1 MHEKPTSFDIAYLA
15 GVSQPTV
22 SRALRGSP
30 MVSLETRKRIE
41 EIARQLNYRV
51 DKNASNLRSQHS
63 NTLALLLF
71 EDPTPDDSQINPFF
85 LSMLGSLTRASARQG
100 YDLLISFQ
108 QFSKDWQQDY
118 EDSRKADGIILLGYG
133 DYEEYRPRLVRLVE
147 QGTHFVRWGP
157 VLEGQPGVSVGCDNL
172 QGGYDVTRH
181 LLGAGRRSIAFLG
194 NASTHYP
201 EFFDRYR
208 GYERALMEA
217 KVPTTTIIM
226 AAHDTRACSPA
237 PLRTAPTITA
247 TSASTIPMKLNMMSA
262 TLTFGA
268 PLAQPRPQPDQRLP
282 MQLADARLAD
292 AEHGTDFLEVQ
303 LLVVVQGH
311 DQPLAFGQRGDGL
324 AERKSGGHR
333 AGAVDSRLRGR
344 PPDVILLAAPA
355 AEPRPGRVHRHH
367 IDPTDRTLHLAHRL
381 PLPQGAGER
390 LRGGVHPDDRAGEVV
405 GERQRL
411 RAREAGRDAHERGG
425 HPAGG
430 LPGDARAVARE
441 RPQPEQRVGAV
452 EGHAEIY
459 RPAEER
465 LKRRRLAR
473 DEDGGEEAAPE
484 GHLRPRPGGRRGGVA
499 VMGRRGT
506 SGREDQ
512 RHGEG
517 Q

>member
-181 LLGAGRRSIAFLG
+181 LLGTGRRSIAFLG

-217 KVPTTTIIM
+217 
-226 AAHDTRACSPA
+226 RA
-237 PLRTAPTITA
+237 A
-247 TSASTIPMKLNMMSA
+247 TSSALQVDAITTEESGFQAASEL
-262 TLTFGA
+262 LRRGA
-268 PLAQPRPQPDQRLP
+268 KFDAIVAASDLIAIGALRA
-282 MQLADARLAD
+282 LADA
-292 AEHGTDFLEVQ
+292 GLEVPRQ
-303 LLVVVQGH
+303 VAVTGFDDIPTASLTH
-311 DQPLAFGQRGDGL
+311 PPLTTVMQDTR
-324 AERKSGGHR
+324 
-333 AGAVDSRLRGR
+333 
-344 PPDVILLAAPA
+344 
-355 AEPRPGRVHRHH
+355 
-367 IDPTDRTLHLAHRL
+367 
-381 PLPQGAGER
+381 
-390 LRGGVHPDDRAGEVV
+390 RAGELLV
-405 GERQRL
+405 ESLLRQI
-411 RAREAGRDAHERGG
+411 AGDPVSNSVIPTKLVIRKSA
-425 HPAGG
+425 
-430 LPGDARAVARE
+430 
-441 RPQPEQRVGAV
+441 
-452 EGHAEIY
+452 
-459 RPAEER
+459 
-465 LKRRRLAR
+465 
-473 DEDGGEEAAPE
+473 
-484 GHLRPRPGGRRGGVA
+484 
-499 VMGRRGT
+499 
-506 SGREDQ
+506 
-512 RHGEG
+512 
-517 Q
+517 